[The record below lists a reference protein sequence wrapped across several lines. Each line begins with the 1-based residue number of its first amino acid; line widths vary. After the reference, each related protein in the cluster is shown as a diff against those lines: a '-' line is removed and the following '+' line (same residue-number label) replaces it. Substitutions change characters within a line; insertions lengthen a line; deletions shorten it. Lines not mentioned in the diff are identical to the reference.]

1 MERDLRL
8 GASTSPDQAAAA
20 APSAGKQSRSA
31 RRYGTAAVQQSAT
44 PAAPALDPFAV
55 LAAARQ
61 GTSGTPEKLSFLEP
75 IQASFGR
82 HDVSNVEQYTDDR
95 AAAANQQM
103 GAKAFATGDA
113 VAFAGAPDLHTAAHE
128 AAHVVQQR
136 GGVQLKDDVGASG
149 DAYEQHADAVADKV
163 VAGESA
169 EALLD
174 TMAGG
179 GGGSGAVQR
188 QVVQHR
194 KPDAESAEE
203 RTPDGRVFS
212 VNNIK
217 QDAVTGLVPQ
227 QTRAVDKFQAEVQAV
242 MGIWRGK
249 RTTPELDFEDGV
261 ATLNRSLRALR
272 AAAAELDGVSTVSNL
287 HPVVAAGAQRIQN
300 ESYIRFLQE
309 IRVFNAGT
317 LGDYKLLLGFED
329 LKATHVYHAKAGAS
343 ESGGVEIA
351 GIGGGVETKDVTF
364 SYSCPELGISWD
376 QLVNLTG
383 FKLSYTLSL
392 KSAVGGAKGAQ
403 DPTHSPTIGGAAQKA
418 SDSKDLL
425 QLEPSTAYLPP
436 KFFGTARY
444 TQLGVS
450 AKASAGA
457 ALGGGFGAATSAMR
471 IASPDRFAV
480 AGASLIWESGWGPT
494 QERTAQ
500 TGLKGP
506 EAGADLGA
514 TAEVAEFGATLVGNA
529 KLEGDLGQPEDTSNG
544 MFVWVPL
551 HMAWVFFNTGEAS
564 LTLDGLQTL
573 QKLAKEVKQRHTID
587 NKTMTP
593 KYKIEVVGSHSN
605 RWSQYDDDI
614 RRLQEQKRRSAADE
628 TELETLRVLKRAENE
643 GLAMDRAREVNE
655 AFKIMFPEL
664 GLRAVLTALPKDDG
678 QLTVEGPLIGETEDE
693 FANEGKDR
701 RVEVRVSGLR
711 YLPFGVPAG
720 ATLE

>member
-1 MERDLRL
+1 MDRDFKL
-8 GASTSPDQAAAA
+8 GALTPANQAAAA
-20 APSAGKQSRSA
+20 APSAGKQTRSA
-31 RRYGTAAVQQSAT
+31 RRYGTAAVQQSAA
-44 PAAPALDPFAV
+44 PAAPALDPFAI

-75 IQASFGR
+75 IQAAFGR

-113 VAFAGAPDLHTAAHE
+113 IAFAGAPDLHTAAHE

-149 DAYEQHADAVADKV
+149 DLYEQHADAVADKV

-174 TMAGG
+174 TMARGD
-179 GGGSGAVQR
+179 GGSRAVQ
-188 QVVQHR
+188 H
-194 KPDAESAEE
+194 KFPDE

-212 VNNIK
+212 VNNIQ
-217 QDAVTGLVPQ
+217 QDAATGLVPQ
-227 QTRAVDKFQAEVQAV
+227 QTRAVDKFQAEVQVV
-242 MGIWRGK
+242 MGLWRGK
-249 RTTPELDFEDGV
+249 RATPELDFDDGI
-261 ATLNRSLRALR
+261 ATLERSLRALR
-272 AAAAELDGVSTVSNL
+272 IAAAEVDGVSTVSNL

-343 ESGGVEIA
+343 EAGGVEIA
-351 GIGGGVETKDVTF
+351 GVGGGVETKDVTF
-364 SYSCPELGISWD
+364 FYSCPELGISWD

-392 KSAVGGAKGAQ
+392 RSAVSGARGAQ
-403 DPTHSPTIGGAAQKA
+403 DPTHSPTIGGSAQTA

-425 QLEPSTAYLPP
+425 QLEPTTAYLPSR
-436 KFFGTARY
+436 FFGTARY

-450 AKASAGA
+450 AKATAGA
-457 ALGGGFGAATSAMR
+457 ALGGGVGAATSAMR
-471 IASPDRFAV
+471 IASPDRFDV

-500 TGLKGP
+500 SGTKGP
-506 EAGADLGA
+506 EASADIGA
-514 TAEVAEFGATLVGNA
+514 TGEVAEFGATLVGNA
-529 KLEGDLGQPEDTSNG
+529 TLEGDLGQPEDTRHG
-544 MFVWVPL
+544 MYVWVPL

-564 LTLDGLQTL
+564 LTFNGLKTL
-573 QKLAKEVKQRHTID
+573 LQLAREVKERHAID

-593 KYKIEVVGSHSN
+593 RYKIEVVGSHSN

-614 RRLQEQKRRSAADE
+614 QRLHEQKKRSTQEE

-655 AFKIMFPEL
+655 AFKLMFPEL
-664 GLRAVLTALPKDDG
+664 GLRAVLTALPNDDSR
-678 QLTVEGPLIGETEDE
+678 LTIEGPLTGETEDE
-693 FANEGKDR
+693 FTNEGKDR

-711 YLPFGVPAG
+711 YLPFGLTAG